1 MASQWLTTSQAARA
15 LGISDRQARRY
26 AARLSSDD
34 RREAD
39 TASGSRPAHVRL
51 EAMKALRASA
61 KGEQLSVN
69 EADAA
74 ADMKADT
81 RPAQGGHDDRPM
93 TGPMTATLEM
103 ATAREV
109 ELKEE
114 IHFLRSTIEQ
124 HQRSEAELRA
134 SLREALRAMPKQ
146 LEQGKAPEAAATAP
160 EAPTASAISPDG
172 DLPSNELND
181 LDSLIHKLFK

>member
-1 MASQWLTTSQAARA
+1 MASQWLTTSQAARV

-39 TASGSRPAHVRL
+39 TASGSRPAYVRL
-51 EAMKALRASA
+51 EAMKVLRAAA

-69 EADAA
+69 EVDAA

-81 RPAQGGHDDRPM
+81 RPAQGGHDVR
-93 TGPMTATLEM
+93 PMTATLEM
-103 ATAREV
+103 AAAREG

-114 IHFLRSTIEQ
+114 IRFLRSTIEQ

-146 LEQGKAPEAAATAP
+146 LEQGKAPEAAPRPLETPTATA
-160 EAPTASAISPDG
+160 TAPDG
-172 DLPSNELND
+172 DLPSDGLND
-181 LDSLIHKLFK
+181 LDSLIYKLFK